1 MRISAILDPKRA
13 AAEVLRRVGE
23 EVVQGEHPDGHHNLQ
38 DHRSY

>member
-1 MRISAILDPKRA
+1 MRISAILDPQRA
-13 AAEVLRRVGE
+13 AAEVLGCVSD